1 MQALEVQRVENVA
14 SLAAPVCLRAAER
27 ELVWREGQRA
37 GRWTCRAVLLT
48 AAEAPAPVRA
58 ISAERV
64 DERRDATWSCCSSP
78 TLSSGPGSRTNMFGL
93 LEPEDVD
100 ERVVDVYIH
109 VAHCKAVAGLLLG
122 VARLAPPR
130 DARAPSRGAVIGFG
144 RFA

>member
-1 MQALEVQRVENVA
+1 MGL
-14 SLAAPVCLRAAER
+14 PCRAAHR
-27 ELVWREGQRA
+27 SRSTCSGEGPR
-37 GRWTCRAVLLT
+37 
-48 AAEAPAPVRA
+48 
-58 ISAERV
+58 SAKRV